1 VHTAFGDR
9 WLRSPSWRCRS
20 PSEMPNTARLT
31 PTPFLPLSRVP
42 RYLVSAGEE
51 EGRGWLNGLP
61 GFALLVLFCLTLYIP
76 GLTSI
81 PPVDRDEA
89 RFAQATPADAG
100 NPAISS
106 KSAFSTKRATKSL
119 SVFIGCRRS
128 KDPWS
133 REGSILSRY
142 TV

>member
-1 VHTAFGDR
+1 
-9 WLRSPSWRCRS
+9 
-20 PSEMPNTARLT
+20 MPNTARLE

-51 EGRGWLNGLP
+51 QGRGWLNGP
-61 GFALLVLFCLTLYIP
+61 SGFALLVLFCLTLYIP

-106 KSAFSTKRATKSL
+106 KSAFGTKRAMK
-119 SVFIGCRRS
+119 VPHRFRC
-128 KDPWS
+128 
-133 REGSILSRY
+133 
-142 TV
+142 